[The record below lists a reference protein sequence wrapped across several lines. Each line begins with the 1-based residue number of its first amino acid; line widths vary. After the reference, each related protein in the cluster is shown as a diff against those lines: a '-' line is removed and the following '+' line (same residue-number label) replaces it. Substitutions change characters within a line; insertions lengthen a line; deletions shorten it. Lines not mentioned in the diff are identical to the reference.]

1 MQVLMVAP
9 VGALRSTLTLELE
22 GAGVAVAGAENVD
35 DALRR
40 ALLSP
45 PDVVVVAAALS
56 GMSGAEFVR
65 RLRAHDTSH
74 LRTVPVVGLVSG
86 HGTNRELLAAGA
98 DCTLRRPMS
107 DGDLV
112 KAVRWAV
119 DVYGA
124 RRDDRTA

>member
-9 VGALRSTLTLELE
+9 VGALRSLLTLELE
-22 GAGVAVAGAENVD
+22 EVGFAVVGAENAD
-35 DALRR
+35 DALRC

-56 GMSGAEFVR
+56 GIGGAEFVR
-65 RLRAHDTSH
+65 TLRAHQVAH
-74 LRTVPVVGLVSG
+74 LRNVPVVGLVSG
-86 HGTNRELLAAGA
+86 LGTNRELLAAGA
-98 DCTLRRPMS
+98 DCTLRKPMS

-124 RRDDRTA
+124 RRGDKTG